1 MTSTMPSNR
10 TNTDFDF
17 LIGNWKVHHRRL
29 KERLANCTEWVEF
42 EGTCAAQKILDGQ
55 GNVDDNVLFLPEG
68 PYRAAAMRCYDP
80 ESQTWAIWWLDA
92 RFPKG
97 PVDPPMVGKF
107 TDGEGLFLADET
119 FKGRP
124 IRVRFRWTDTKSKNP
139 RWEQA
144 FSEDGGATW
153 ETNWMMVFTRD
164 LPRGK

>member
-1 MTSTMPSNR
+1 MTSTMPANR
-10 TNTDFDF
+10 TSPDFDF

-68 PYRAAAMRCYDP
+68 QYRAATMRCYDP
-80 ESQTWAIWWLDA
+80 ESRTWAIWWLDA

-97 PVDPPMVGKF
+97 PVDPPMVGSF
-107 TDGEGLFLADET
+107 TNGEGTFLAEDT
-119 FKGRP
+119 FKDRP
-124 IRVRFRWTDTKSKNP
+124 IRVRFRWIDTKSENP

-144 FSEDGGATW
+144 FSEDGGSTW
-153 ETNWMMVFTRD
+153 ETNWMMVFTRA
-164 LPRGK
+164 K

>member
-1 MTSTMPSNR
+1 MSKNR
-10 TNTDFDF
+10 TSPDFDF
-17 LIGNWKVHHRRL
+17 LIGKWKVHHRRL
-29 KERLANCTEWVEF
+29 KERLAGCTEWVEF

-55 GNVDDNVLFLPEG
+55 GNFDDNVLHTPDG

-80 ESQTWAIWWLDA
+80 ESGTWAIWWLDA

-107 TDGEGLFLADET
+107 TDGEGLFLADDT

-124 IRVRFRWTDTKSKNP
+124 IRVRFRWIDTKSPSP

-144 FSEDGGATW
+144 FSEDGGKTW
-153 ETNWMMVFTRD
+153 ETNWEMVFTRVA
-164 LPRGK
+164 